1 MEIKIKTPKN
11 GTRKK
16 VITTQ
21 VFQNLGKVQQ
31 EIASTGQNI
40 KAIYS
45 SLLVAKKRG
54 IKHWES
60 ISQNSRNNAEII
72 RELYANQIEVK
83 F

>member
-1 MEIKIKTPKN
+1 MQTTIKTPKN

-16 VITTQ
+16 VIATQ

-40 KAIYS
+40 KAIHS
-45 SLLVAKKRG
+45 SFLVVKQQG
-54 IKHWES
+54 IKHWEFV
-60 ISQNSRNNAEII
+60 SQNSRNNAEII
-72 RELYANQIEVK
+72 RELYVNQLEVK